1 MIFNDHSKLEGSHA
15 FLGASNFRWIN
26 WTDEIFEQRYYSQFA
41 QSVGT
46 SIHVLAKD
54 LIKSRTRLTKSDKRL
69 IEISLYRDG
78 IPKGAYDSEELL
90 TNLIP
95 FVNDAIGYHMTP
107 EVILYYTMN
116 CFGTTD
122 AISFNEKEKILR
134 IHDLKTGLVRSHIEQ
149 LLVYASLFCLEYH
162 KKPTEFK
169 TELRIYQNFE
179 VLIHIPEP
187 QEIEKF
193 MYLIT
198 SRNETVTKFLERDYK

>member
-1 MIFNDHSKLEGSHA
+1 MFFNDHSKLEGLHA

-26 WTDEIFEQRYYSQFA
+26 WNDDLFEQRYYGQFA
-41 QSVGT
+41 QQLGT

-54 LIKSRTRLTKSDKRL
+54 LVKSRTRLTKADKRL
-69 IEISLYRDG
+69 IDISLYRDG
-78 IPKGAYDSEELL
+78 IPRGAYNSEEIL
-90 TNLIP
+90 TNLLP

-107 EVILYYTMN
+107 EVILYYSMN

-122 AISFNEKEKILR
+122 AIGFNEKEKILR
-134 IHDLKTGLVRSHIEQ
+134 IHDLKTGVTKTHIEQ
-149 LLVYASLFCLEYH
+149 LLIYAALFCLEYH

-179 VLIHIPEP
+179 VLIHNPEP

-198 SRNETVTKFLERDYK
+198 TRNEIVTKYLERDFR